1 LPAHPSRANHC
12 FAFFILYSVFWLLTP
27 FNQLPNM
34 KAIHQFVA
42 GFTAGDAISNEAL
55 TLRALFRRW
64 GHAAEIFCEPS
75 RTGPALRKEARD
87 TAQAS
92 EVVGPDDIVLLHLS
106 IGSAANDLFA
116 GLACR
121 KALRYHNITP
131 AHFFR
136 GLQEELARDL
146 AWGRDQARTLAKT
159 AAVNMAD
166 SQFNAR
172 ELIALGY
179 PAVHVMPLV
188 LDFDAIGARADRRIL
203 RALEDGR
210 INILFV
216 GRCAP
221 NKRIE
226 DALCAFSY
234 FQKTVEPNSRFIHV
248 GSFAGL
254 ERYQALLNVYA
265 RNLHLDQAVF
275 AGAVPQGELSA
286 YYEGA
291 HLFLCMSEHEGFCI
305 PLIESMAHNLPILA
319 YAAGAV
325 PETLDGAGVLV
336 REKQWGPIAE
346 MMGQLTS
353 RGMFR
358 EAVVRGQQQRLK
370 RYQERDLEAELKAC
384 LAPLLRNAE

>member
-1 LPAHPSRANHC
+1 MEYAKTLVCGNRPRFEIMNHRG
-12 FAFFILYSVFWLLTP
+12 
-27 FNQLPNM
+27 
-34 KAIHQFVA
+34 IHQFVA

-64 GHAAEIFCEPS
+64 GYAAEIFCEPNH
-75 RTGPALRKEARD
+75 TGPALRQEARD
-87 TAQAS
+87 VAQVS
-92 EVVGPDDIVLLHLS
+92 KVVGPDDIALLHLS
-106 IGSAANDLFA
+106 IGSATNDLFA
-116 GLACR
+116 GLAGR

-136 GLQEELARDL
+136 GLQEELARNL
-146 AWGRDQARTLAKT
+146 AWGRDQARALAKT
-159 AAVNMAD
+159 TAVNMAD
-166 SQFNAR
+166 SRFNAA
-172 ELIALGY
+172 ELTALGY
-179 PAVHVMPLV
+179 PDVRVVPLV
-188 LDFDAIGARADRRIL
+188 LDFGAIGARADRRIL
-203 RALEDGR
+203 RTLQDGR

-226 DALCAFSY
+226 DALCAFNY

-254 ERYQALLNVYA
+254 ERYQGLLNVYA
-265 RNLHLDQAVF
+265 RNLHLDQVVF
-275 AGAVPQGELSA
+275 AGAVPQSELTA

-325 PETLDGAGVLV
+325 PETLAGAGVLV
-336 REKQWGPIAE
+336 REKQWGCIAE
-346 MMGQLTS
+346 MMGQLTP
-353 RGMFR
+353 RGPFR
-358 EAVVRGQQQRLK
+358 EAVVRTQQQRLA
-370 RYQERDLEAELKAC
+370 RYQERNLEQELKAC
-384 LAPLLRNAE
+384 LAPLLA

>member
-1 LPAHPSRANHC
+1 
-12 FAFFILYSVFWLLTP
+12 
-27 FNQLPNM
+27 M

-64 GHAAEIFCEPS
+64 GYAAEIFCEPNH
-75 RTGPALRKEARD
+75 TGPARRKEARD
-87 TAQAS
+87 AARAA
-92 EVVGPDDIVLLHLS
+92 EIVAPDDIMLLHLS
-106 IGSAANDLFA
+106 IGSAVNDIFA

-121 KALRYHNITP
+121 KVLRYHNITP

-136 GLQEELARDL
+136 GLQEKLARDL

-159 AAVNMAD
+159 AEVNMAD

-179 PAVHVMPLV
+179 PAVQVLPLV
-188 LDFDAIGARADRRIL
+188 LDFDAINTRADRRVL
-203 RALEDGR
+203 RALRDDHV
-210 INILFV
+210 NIIFV

-226 DALCAFSY
+226 NALYAFNY
-234 FQKTVEPNSRFIHV
+234 FQKTVAPNARFIHI

-254 ERYQALLNVYA
+254 ERYQALLAVYA
-265 RNLHLDQAVF
+265 RTLHLNQVVF
-275 AGAVPQGELSA
+275 AGAVPQSELNA
-286 YYEGA
+286 YYEAA

-319 YAAGAV
+319 HAAGAV
-325 PETLDGAGVLV
+325 PETLDGAGVLF
-336 REKQWGPIAE
+336 REKRWEDIAE
-346 MMGQLTS
+346 MMGQLTR
-353 RGMFR
+353 RGPLR
-358 EAVVRGQQQRLK
+358 EAVVRGQQQRLA
-370 RYQERDLEAELKAC
+370 RYRARNLEAELKTC
-384 LAPLLRNAE
+384 LAPLLRNEKCRMKNAE

>member
-1 LPAHPSRANHC
+1 
-12 FAFFILYSVFWLLTP
+12 
-27 FNQLPNM
+27 M

-42 GFTAGDAISNEAL
+42 GFTTGDAISNESL

-64 GHAAEIFCEPS
+64 GYAAEIFCEPNH
-75 RTGPALRKEARD
+75 TGPALRQEARD
-87 TAQAS
+87 ATRAA
-92 EVVGPDDIVLLHLS
+92 EVMGPDDIALLHLS
-106 IGSAANDLFA
+106 IGSAVNDIFAN
-116 GLACR
+116 LACR
-121 KALRYHNITP
+121 KVLHYHNITP

-146 AWGRDQARTLAKT
+146 AWGRDQARALAKT

-166 SQFNAR
+166 SRFNAA

-179 PAVHVMPLV
+179 PDVRVVPLV
-188 LDFDAIGARADRRIL
+188 LDFGAINARADRRIL
-203 RALEDGR
+203 RALRDGR

-221 NKRIE
+221 NKRLE
-226 DALCAFSY
+226 DALCAFNY
-234 FQKTVEPNSRFIHV
+234 FQKTVESNARFIHV

-265 RNLHLDQAVF
+265 RNFHLDQVVF
-275 AGAVPQGELSA
+275 AGAVPQGELTA

-325 PETLDGAGVLV
+325 PDTLDGAGVLV
-336 REKQWGPIAE
+336 REKRWDYIAE
-346 MMGQLTS
+346 MMGQLTR
-353 RGMFR
+353 RGSFR
-358 EAVVRGQQQRLK
+358 DAVVRGQQQRLE
-370 RYQERDLEAELKAC
+370 RYQARNLEAELKAC
-384 LAPLLRNAE
+384 LAPLMGNEN

>member
-1 LPAHPSRANHC
+1 M
-12 FAFFILYSVFWLLTP
+12 SVTDSV
-27 FNQLPNM
+27 
-34 KAIHQFVA
+34 AIHQFVA

-64 GHAAEIFCEPS
+64 GYAAEIFCELNH
-75 RTGPALRKEARD
+75 TGPALRQEARD
-87 TAQAS
+87 VTRAA
-92 EVVGPDDIVLLHLS
+92 EVIGPDDIVLLHLS
-106 IGSAANDLFA
+106 IGSAVNDIFK

-121 KALRYHNITP
+121 KVLRYHNITP

-136 GLQEELARDL
+136 GLQEELAHDL
-146 AWGRDQARTLAKT
+146 AWGRDQIGALAKT

-166 SQFNAR
+166 SQFNAK

-179 PAVHVMPLV
+179 TDVHVIPLV
-188 LDFDAIGARADRRIL
+188 LNFGAINARADRRML
-203 RALEDGR
+203 RALRDDR

-226 DALCAFSY
+226 DALYAFNY
-234 FQKTVEPNSRFIHV
+234 FQKTVEPNARFIHV

-254 ERYQALLNVYA
+254 ERYQGLLTVYA
-265 RNLHLDQAVF
+265 RNLHLNQVVF
-275 AGAVPQGELSA
+275 AGAVPQNELTA
-286 YYEGA
+286 CYEAA

-325 PETLDGAGVLV
+325 RETLDGAGVLI
-336 REKQWGPIAE
+336 REKRWDYIAE
-346 MMGQLTS
+346 MMGQLTR
-353 RGMFR
+353 RGPFR
-358 EAVVRGQQQRLK
+358 EAVVRGQQQRLA
-370 RYQERDLEAELKAC
+370 RYQKRNLEQELKAC
-384 LAPLLRNAE
+384 LAPLLGNAG

>member
-1 LPAHPSRANHC
+1 MQKPG
-12 FAFFILYSVFWLLTP
+12 
-27 FNQLPNM
+27 
-34 KAIHQFVA
+34 IHQFVA

-64 GHAAEIFCEPS
+64 GYAAEIFCEPNH
-75 RTGPALRKEARD
+75 TGPALRQEARD
-87 TAQAS
+87 AARAAA
-92 EVVGPDDIVLLHLS
+92 VIAPDDIVLLHLS
-106 IGSAANDLFA
+106 IGSAVNDLFA

-146 AWGRDQARTLAKT
+146 AWGRDQTRALAKT
-159 AAVNMAD
+159 AVVNIAD
-166 SQFNAR
+166 SQFNAK

-179 PAVHVMPLV
+179 PVVHVVPLV
-188 LDFDAIGARADRRIL
+188 LNFGAINAHADRRVL
-203 RALEDGR
+203 RALRDDR

-226 DALCAFSY
+226 DALYAFNY
-234 FQKTVEPNSRFIHV
+234 FQKTVESNARFIHV

-254 ERYQALLNVYA
+254 ERYQGLLTVYA
-265 RNLHLDQAVF
+265 RNLHINQVVF
-275 AGAVPQGELSA
+275 AGAVSQNDLTA
-286 YYEGA
+286 YYETA

-325 PETLDGAGVLV
+325 PETLDGAGVMV
-336 REKQWGPIAE
+336 REKRWDYIAE
-346 MMGQLTS
+346 MMGQLTR
-353 RGMFR
+353 RGSFR
-358 EAVVRGQQQRLK
+358 EAVVHGQQQRLE
-370 RYQERDLEAELKAC
+370 RYQTRNLEAELKAC
-384 LAPLLRNAE
+384 LAPLLENEK

>member
-1 LPAHPSRANHC
+1 
-12 FAFFILYSVFWLLTP
+12 
-27 FNQLPNM
+27 M

-64 GHAAEIFCEPS
+64 GYAAEIFCEKNH
-75 RTGPALRKEARD
+75 TGPALRAESRD
-87 TAQAS
+87 AERAA
-92 EVVGPDDIVLLHLS
+92 EVMAPDDVALLHLS
-106 IGSAANDLFA
+106 IGSAVNDIFQ

-121 KALRYHNITP
+121 KVLRYHNITP

-159 AAVNMAD
+159 AAVNLAD
-166 SQFNAR
+166 SRFNAG
-172 ELIALGY
+172 ELSALGY
-179 PAVHVMPLV
+179 PAAYVMPLV
-188 LDFDAIGARADRRIL
+188 LNFDAIGARADRRVL
-203 RALEDGR
+203 RALKDDS

-226 DALCAFSY
+226 DVLCAFNY
-234 FQKTVEPNSRFIHV
+234 FQKTVEPNARLIHV

-265 RNLHLDQAVF
+265 RNLGLNQVVF
-275 AGAVPQGELSA
+275 AGAVPQGELNA
-286 YYEGA
+286 YYEA
-291 HLFLCMSEHEGFCI
+291 ADLFLCMSEHEGFGI
-305 PLIESMAHNLPILA
+305 PLIESMAHNLPVLA

-325 PETLDGAGVLV
+325 PETLDGAGILV
-336 REKQWGPIAE
+336 HEKRWDYIAE
-346 MMGQLTS
+346 MMGHLAR
-353 RGMFR
+353 RGPFR
-358 EAVVRGQQQRLK
+358 EAVVRGQQKRLA
-370 RYQERDLEAELKAC
+370 RYRARNLEQELKDC
-384 LAPLLRNAE
+384 LAPLLGSA